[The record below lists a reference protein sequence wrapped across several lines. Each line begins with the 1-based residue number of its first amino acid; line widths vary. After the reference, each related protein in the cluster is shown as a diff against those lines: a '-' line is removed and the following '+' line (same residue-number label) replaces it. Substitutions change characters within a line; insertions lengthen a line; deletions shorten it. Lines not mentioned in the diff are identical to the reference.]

1 MQSVVTEKASACE
14 HIQSEHNLVSPV
26 YVRIEGIDMEH
37 FSVDI
42 KILCG
47 SGLSSKDAFGK
58 DGFNT

>member
-1 MQSVVTEKASACE
+1 MQSVVTEKASAGE

-26 YVRIEGIDMEH
+26 YGRIEGIDMEH